1 MTVALFGCYL
11 ILFVIVDYLH
21 PVPAFGAQGVEGRG
35 KFRWVWLPLMLGYAV
50 VTLFFVP
57 ITTLWVF
64 VPIWV
69 VHLCA
74 LGIKARAMKQAKPYG
89 RLVVYLLYH
98 LGAALT
104 FALYF
109 LYLSRSGLG
118 ECATP
123 RFGILADSGLM
134 KPQNL
139 YGFLLFLYV
148 CLTGA
153 QLMRLFLDIVYRKVP
168 EYATKLYPEGEK
180 RTEITNTVMTGR
192 MIGILERALV
202 FIFVIANNLSGIPF
216 ILTAKSLARFKQL
229 NDRDFAEY
237 YLIGTLF
244 SVLIALCGGFILR
257 FSF

>member
-1 MTVALFGCYL
+1 
-11 ILFVIVDYLH
+11 
-21 PVPAFGAQGVEGRG
+21 
-35 KFRWVWLPLMLGYAV
+35 
-50 VTLFFVP
+50 
-57 ITTLWVF
+57 
-64 VPIWV
+64 
-69 VHLCA
+69 
-74 LGIKARAMKQAKPYG
+74 
-89 RLVVYLLYH
+89 
-98 LGAALT
+98 
-104 FALYF
+104 
-109 LYLSRSGLG
+109 
-118 ECATP
+118 
-123 RFGILADSGLM
+123 M